1 MLKPVP
7 ETVACETLRLTLPEL
22 VSVTIWVLALPPTGT
37 LPKLMLAGL
46 ALSCPAF
53 WAGCEVLLDPLAPT
67 KPQLLSETH
76 ESRARMASKKLALRG
91 RLSRCELLEAR
102 WSDGSLKG

>member
-37 LPKLMLAGL
+37 LPKLMLGGL
-46 ALSCPAF
+46 AVSWPAPC
-53 WAGCEVLLDPLAPT
+53 ACCEVLLDPLAPT

-76 ESRARMASKKLALRG
+76 ESRARMASTKFPLRG
-91 RLSRCELLEAR
+91 GLSRCELSEAR